1 MTGKRKRRRD
11 EMKDES
17 SSAIEMMCYVQQ
29 SQREKERGK
38 ERRNEGRK
46 EGAWRVDDEEREIE
60 DVRSPSQ

>member
-29 SQREKERGK
+29 SQREKVRGK

-46 EGAWRVDDEEREIE
+46 EGRKEHGEWMTRKER
-60 DVRSPSQ
+60 SKM